1 MPKAIVRQE
10 VEKLS
15 GVSRTWYEYTW
26 ENDAWLPILVVEV
39 DFNTDPNAYNDF
51 RPPVLDEISHA
62 VIDTLEKKTAARIS
76 YIRIVPKV
84 SAQPS
89 KVAGSGRWF
98 VRP

>member
-51 RPPVLDEISHA
+51 RPPVLDEISHT
-62 VIDTLEKKTAARIS
+62 VIDTLSTLQGGGKRQ
-76 YIRIVPKV
+76 VV
-84 SAQPS
+84 CSAMMPRLSSPS
-89 KVAGSGRWF
+89 S
-98 VRP
+98 